1 MPKQIK
7 IVVGDIEA
15 KASLNDTVTAGK
27 VWDILPFTS
36 RAMLWGDEIYFD
48 IPMKIDLE
56 KDAKATVNLG
66 DLAYWPDGPAM
77 CIFLGKTPVSRGN
90 EIRAASAVNVF
101 GKINDVKALLGKVK
115 SGEKITIR
123 K

>member
-1 MPKQIK
+1 MSKQIK
-7 IVVGDIEA
+7 IVIGNVEA
-15 KASLNDTVTAGK
+15 DATLNDTSTANK

-36 RAMLWGDEIYFD
+36 PAMLWGDEIYFD
-48 IPMKIDLE
+48 IPLHIGLE
-56 KDAKATVNLG
+56 KGASAVVNLG

-101 GKINDVKALLGKVK
+101 GKINDVMALLGKVK
-115 SGEKITIR
+115 SGEKITV
-123 K
+123 KK